1 MTATDILAEIH
12 PLGSESYK
20 SVMLN
25 HGVKEPFFGVKI
37 SELQKIVKRIK
48 TDYQLALDLYDTGNY
63 DAMVLAGLIADD
75 QRMTQADLQLWAEQ
89 AYCSGLSGATVPWVT
104 AGSRYGWEL
113 ALEWIDSPKTHIAIT
128 GWSTLASL
136 VSIKADSELDLPALQ
151 QLLGRVQETIH
162 TAPDLVRYQ
171 MNEFVIA
178 VGSYIPALTD
188 LALQTAETIGPVI
201 ADLGNNSCK
210 MPFAPETIR
219 KVQQRGT
226 LGKKRKSAKC

>member
-75 QRMTQADLQLWAEQ
+75 QRMTQTDLQLWADQ
-89 AYCSGLSGATVPWVT
+89 AYCSGLCGATVPWVT
-104 AGSRYGWEL
+104 SGSRYGWEL
-113 ALEWIDSPKTHIAIT
+113 VLEWFDSPKPLIAVT
-128 GWSTLASL
+128 GWATLASL
-136 VSIKADSELDLPALQ
+136 VSIKPDSELDLDSNCSNAC
-151 QLLGRVQETIH
+151 RKRFTH
-162 TAPDLVRYQ
+162 
-171 MNEFVIA
+171 N
-178 VGSYIPALTD
+178 
-188 LALQTAETIGPVI
+188 QT
-201 ADLGNNSCK
+201 SC
-210 MPFAPETIR
+210 ATR
-219 KVQQRGT
+219 
-226 LGKKRKSAKC
+226 